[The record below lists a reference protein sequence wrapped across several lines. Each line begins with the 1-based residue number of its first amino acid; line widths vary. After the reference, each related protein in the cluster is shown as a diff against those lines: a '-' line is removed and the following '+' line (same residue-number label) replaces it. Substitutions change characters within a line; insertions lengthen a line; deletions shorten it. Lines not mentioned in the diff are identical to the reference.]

1 MDEVE
6 QDPQEIT
13 FEEETR
19 GRNNKTR
26 LGILLL
32 VVGLALG
39 YMVYAAFPG
48 NALYFMTVTEFMSR
62 EEVQDGRIVRVSGK
76 LVDGSFQRVSNSTLS
91 NFQLIDKDS
100 EATVVNLSASY
111 EGVVPDL
118 FFNPHSEI
126 ILQLI
131 DKDSEATVV
140 NLSASY
146 EGVVPDLF
154 FNPHSE
160 IILQGSYGPDRVFET
175 DTILVKCPSKYQ
187 SLEDELRA
195 SS

>member
-48 NALYFMTVTEFMSR
+48 NALYFMTVTEFMSK

-91 NFQLIDKDS
+91 NF
-100 EATVVNLSASY
+100 
-111 EGVVPDL
+111 
-118 FFNPHSEI
+118 
-126 ILQLI
+126 QLI